1 LGKSGLNA
9 SIVVP
14 NLGFLAGE
22 ADKVKVKPNAQAI
35 MLAYTTGVAAGVVSP
50 EGDVAFQVV
59 AVLERRKPASGSL
72 ASMMFQSSV
81 NADTVP
87 GTYLYNR
94 IKPRRTVL

>member
-22 ADKVKVKPNAQAI
+22 ADKVKDKPNAQAI
-35 MLAYTTGVAAGVVSP
+35 MLAYTTGVTAGVVSP
-50 EGDVAFQVV
+50 EGDVAIQVV

-72 ASMMFQSSV
+72 ASMMFHSTL
-81 NADTVP
+81 AP
-87 GTYLYNR
+87 GT
-94 IKPRRTVL
+94 VLGTYP